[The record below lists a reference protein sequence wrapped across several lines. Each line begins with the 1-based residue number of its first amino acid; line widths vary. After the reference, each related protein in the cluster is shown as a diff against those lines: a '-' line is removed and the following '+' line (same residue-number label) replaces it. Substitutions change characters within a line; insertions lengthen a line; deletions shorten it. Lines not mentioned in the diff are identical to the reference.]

1 VKQVRGRALGYLEAL
16 LAASLWGSSGVFATH
31 LFALGVP
38 PASVA
43 LLRPLVG
50 LAFLLAAAL
59 IWRRDALRISAR
71 PLLLLVCVG
80 GAATA
85 LFQIAF
91 QLSIDRVG
99 VPVTVALLYLAPALV
114 LGAAGP
120 LLREWPSLPR
130 IGFALLSVV
139 GVWLTALNAR
149 GGPGEVAVSELRWG
163 LLAAVSYASYSLFGR
178 YASPRWGSLR
188 TVVFST
194 AGSATFLLVALRLA
208 DVNVVL
214 PADARAWALLVTFGL
229 LTIAAATFLFY
240 DALARIEAGPT
251 AVACTVEPVVA
262 ALLAG
267 WLLGQG
273 LDAPGWLGLALVV
286 AGVAGSY
293 GWERRESLR
302 P

>member
-1 VKQVRGRALGYLEAL
+1 VTPGRGRALGYFEAL

-50 LAFLLAAAL
+50 LVFLTAATS
-59 IWRRDALRISAR
+59 IWRRDAFRISAR
-71 PLLLLVCVG
+71 SLLLLAGVG

-85 LFQIAF
+85 LFQVAF
-91 QLSIDRVG
+91 QLSLDRVG
-99 VPVTVALLYLAPALV
+99 VPVTVALLYLSPALV
-114 LGAAGP
+114 LAASGP
-120 LLREWPSLPR
+120 LLGEWPSLAR
-130 IGFALLSVV
+130 VGFALLSVA

-149 GGPGEVAVSELRWG
+149 GAPGEVAMSDLRWG
-163 LLAAVSYASYSLFGR
+163 ILAALSYASYSVFGR

-188 TVVFST
+188 TVLSST
-194 AGSATFLLVALRLA
+194 AGSAAFLLVALRLA
-208 DVNVVL
+208 SVQVVL
-214 PADARAWALLVTFGL
+214 PASARAWTLLVLFGL

-240 DALARIEAGPT
+240 DALARVEAGPT

-262 ALLAG
+262 ALLAS

-273 LDAPGWLGLALVV
+273 LGPPGWLGLALVV
-286 AGVAGSY
+286 AGVAGAY
-293 GWERRESLR
+293 GWERREAS
-302 P
+302 